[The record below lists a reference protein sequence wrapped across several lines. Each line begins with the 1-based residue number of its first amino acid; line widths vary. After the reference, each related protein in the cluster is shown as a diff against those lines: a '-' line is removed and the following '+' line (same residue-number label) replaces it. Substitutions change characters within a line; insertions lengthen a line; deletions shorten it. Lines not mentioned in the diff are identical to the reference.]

1 MADRARA
8 AGSQSR
14 AAAGTEICPKQASV
28 VRVRVHRVWRGE
40 VRVSARRAQ
49 AFRAGVLACR
59 VPWAKARVSAR
70 RALWVKAGVSGRQAQ
85 AVEGRVLAR
94 MAQAVRSRVLA
105 CLAQA
110 VVRVWGYLARA
121 VKAKAAVCRALPV
134 KRLAPV
140 CQDPAAGAA
149 VRPCRVV
156 KVRAAVCQGQGLVVL
171 EVFSLVLAVKAR
183 QKGRRTPVC
192 PLPIEGLQVR
202 DVSRVPRAR
211 KSTAA
216 QWQRPALPGGP

>member
-1 MADRARA
+1 M
-8 AGSQSR
+8 
-14 AAAGTEICPKQASV
+14 
-28 VRVRVHRVWRGE
+28 
-40 VRVSARRAQ
+40 SARRAQ
-49 AFRAGVLACR
+49 AVRAGVLACR
-59 VPWAKARVSAR
+59 VPWAKARVSVR

-105 CLAQA
+105 CLAREVKVQA
-110 VVRVWGYLARA
+110 VVRVWVYLARA
-121 VKAKAAVCRALPV
+121 VKARAAVCRALPV

-140 CQDPAAGAA
+140 CQEPADRPA

-216 QWQRPALPGGP
+216 QWQRPAPPRGP

>member
-1 MADRARA
+1 MWSPPGMADRARA

-14 AAAGTEICPKQASV
+14 AAAGTEICPDQALV
-28 VRVRVHRVWRGE
+28 VRVRVHRVWRVE
-40 VRVSARRAQ
+40 VRVSARRA
-49 AFRAGVLACR
+49 L
-59 VPWAKARVSAR
+59 WAKARVLVR
-70 RALWVKAGVSGRQAQ
+70 RALWVRAGVSGRQAQ

-105 CLAQA
+105 CLAREVKVQA
-110 VVRVWGYLARA
+110 VVRVWVYLARA
-121 VKAKAAVCRALPV
+121 VKARAAVCRALPV

-140 CQDPAAGAA
+140 CQEPAAGAA

-156 KVRAAVCQGQGLVVL
+156 KVRVAVCQGQGLVVL

>member
-1 MADRARA
+1 M
-8 AGSQSR
+8 
-14 AAAGTEICPKQASV
+14 
-28 VRVRVHRVWRGE
+28 
-40 VRVSARRAQ
+40 SARRAQ
-49 AFRAGVLACR
+49 AVRAGVLACR
-59 VPWAKARVSAR
+59 VPWAKARVSVR

-156 KVRAAVCQGQGLVVL
+156 KVRVAVCQGQGLVVL

>member
-1 MADRARA
+1 M
-8 AGSQSR
+8 
-14 AAAGTEICPKQASV
+14 
-28 VRVRVHRVWRGE
+28 
-40 VRVSARRAQ
+40 
-49 AFRAGVLACR
+49 
-59 VPWAKARVSAR
+59 
-70 RALWVKAGVSGRQAQ
+70 
-85 AVEGRVLAR
+85 
-94 MAQAVRSRVLA
+94 LA
-105 CLAQA
+105 CLAREVKVQA
-110 VVRVWGYLARA
+110 VVRVWVYLARA
-121 VKAKAAVCRALPV
+121 VKARAAVCRALPV

-140 CQDPAAGAA
+140 CQEPAAGAA

-216 QWQRPALPGGP
+216 QWQRPAPPRGP